1 MSGKTHSIIG
11 VAITLVFLILPSVVG
26 LLPTKPVMWLCILG
40 AFVGSLMVDIDSKKS
55 KAAQLYT
62 KVAFFLLVV
71 YVIFNIAGTYAFK
84 SLPSSAEVFKNI
96 MLSENGLKLLPFIIV
111 VFLGKVSP
119 HRQFTHK
126 ILGTTLMI
134 GTAYFGFKYD
144 FTVGFAIGY
153 LAHILADKTTKA
165 GVKFFDLKLPMRTA
179 SGSYSFHF

>member
-1 MSGKTHSIIG
+1 M
-11 VAITLVFLILPSVVG
+11 VFLILPSVVG

-62 KVAFFLLVV
+62 KVSFFLLVG
-71 YVIFNIAGTYAFK
+71 YVIFNISGTYAFK